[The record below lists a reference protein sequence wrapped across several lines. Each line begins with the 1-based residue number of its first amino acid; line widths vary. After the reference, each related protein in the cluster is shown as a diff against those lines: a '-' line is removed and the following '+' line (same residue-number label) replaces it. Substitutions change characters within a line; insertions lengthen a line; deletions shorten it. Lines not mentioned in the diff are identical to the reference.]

1 MRKYNLPIFIP
12 HLGCPHDCAF
22 CNQRKITGVDTEI
35 TPEYVENRIKTFF
48 STIPDNDSKVEIA
61 FFGGS
66 FTAISMDLQEN
77 FLKVAAEFS
86 DKICGIRVSTRPD
99 AIDEEVLALLKKYN
113 VTEIELGAQS
123 SDDSVL
129 TLNNR
134 GHLFFN
140 TASASRLIKSSGFRL
155 GLQMMV
161 GMYGS
166 SPEKDIKT
174 AEDIIALKPDSTR
187 IYPTLTLKGTALEK
201 YYLSGE
207 YVPYDIETAI
217 EVSSEI
223 LSRFRES
230 NITVLR
236 IGLHS
241 EEGLNSDTIIAGPYH
256 PAFGELT
263 ENRIRRNEIE
273 NKIIKNNLRN
283 CELIINCN
291 PWEVSKI
298 IGHKK
303 CNYTYFKEKYG
314 VALKIGGKN
323 GL

>member
-35 TPEYVENRIKTFF
+35 TPEYVENLIRTFF
-48 STIPDNDSKVEIA
+48 STINDNDSKVEIA
-61 FFGGS
+61 YFGGS
-66 FTAISMDLQEN
+66 FTAIPLEIQEN
-77 FLKVAAEFS
+77 LLKVAAKFS

-99 AIDEEVLALLKKYN
+99 AINEEILALLKKYN

-123 SDDSVL
+123 SNDTVL
-129 TLNNR
+129 ILNNR
-134 GHLFFN
+134 GHLFSH
-140 TASASRLIKSSGFRL
+140 TVSASKLIKSFGVRL

-166 SPEKDIKT
+166 SPEKDLKT
-174 AEDIIALKPDSTR
+174 AEDIIALEPDSTR

-201 YYLSGE
+201 HFLSGE
-207 YVPYDIETAI
+207 YVPYDMETTI
-217 EVSSEI
+217 DVSAKI
-223 LSRFRES
+223 LAKFKEA

-241 EEGLNSDTIIAGPYH
+241 EEGLNSDTIVAGPYH

-273 NKIIKNNLRN
+273 NNIIKNSRRD
-283 CELIINCN
+283 CEVIINCN
-291 PWEVSKI
+291 PNEVSKI

-303 CNYTYFKEKYG
+303 CNYHYFKEKYG
-314 VALKIGGKN
+314 VTIKVVDK
-323 GL
+323 

>member
-22 CNQRKITGVDTEI
+22 CNQRKITGIDTEI
-35 TPEYVENRIKTFF
+35 TPEYIENRIETFF
-48 STIPDNDSKVEIA
+48 STINDIDSMVEIA

-66 FTAISMDLQEN
+66 FTAIPMDLQEN
-77 FLKVAAEFS
+77 FLKVAEKLS
-86 DKICGIRVSTRPD
+86 GKICGIRVSTRPD
-99 AIDEEVLALLKKYN
+99 AINKEILALLKKYN

-123 SDDSVL
+123 SDDTVL
-129 TLNNR
+129 SLNNR
-134 GHLFFN
+134 GHLFSH
-140 TASASRLIKSSGFRL
+140 TVSASKLIKSFGIRL

-174 AEDIIALKPDSTR
+174 AEDIIALNPDSTR

-201 YYLSGE
+201 FYLSGD
-207 YVPYDIETAI
+207 YVPYDMETAI
-217 EVSSEI
+217 EVSATI
-223 LSRFRES
+223 LSKFREN

-241 EEGLNSDTIIAGPYH
+241 EEGLNSDTVTAGPYH
-256 PAFGELT
+256 PAFGELV
-263 ENRIRRNEIE
+263 ENRIWRNKIE
-273 NKIIKNNLRN
+273 NNIIKDSLKD
-283 CELIINCN
+283 CELVINSN
-291 PWEVSKI
+291 PSEVSKI

-303 CNYTYFKEKYG
+303 CNYIYFKEKYG
-314 VALKIGGKN
+314 VTLKIGG
-323 GL
+323 

>member
-22 CNQRKITGVDTEI
+22 CNQRKITGIDTEI
-35 TPEYVENRIKTFF
+35 TPEYIENRIETFF
-48 STIPDNDSKVEIA
+48 STINDIDSMVEIA

-66 FTAISMDLQEN
+66 FTAIPMDLQEN
-77 FLKVAAEFS
+77 FLKVAEKFS
-86 DKICGIRVSTRPD
+86 GKICGIRVSTRPD
-99 AIDEEVLALLKKYN
+99 AINEEILALLKKYN

-123 SDDSVL
+123 SDDIVL

-134 GHLFFN
+134 GHLFSH
-140 TASASRLIKSSGFRL
+140 TASASKLIKSFDIRL

-174 AEDIIALKPDSTR
+174 AEDIIALNPDSTR

-201 YYLSGE
+201 FYLSGD
-207 YVPYDIETAI
+207 YIPYDMETAV
-217 EVSSEI
+217 EVSATI
-223 LSRFRES
+223 LSKFREN

-241 EEGLNSDTIIAGPYH
+241 EEGLNSDTVTAGPYH
-256 PAFGELT
+256 PAFGELV
-263 ENRIRRNEIE
+263 ENRIWRNKIE
-273 NKIIKNNLRN
+273 NNIIKDSLKD
-283 CELIINCN
+283 CELVINSN
-291 PWEVSKI
+291 PSEVSKI

-303 CNYTYFKEKYG
+303 CNYIYFKEKYG
-314 VALKIGGKN
+314 VRLKIGG
-323 GL
+323 